1 MSFKYLINEHLLAYP
16 GIQTSDLIKL
26 AYQSVYGPY
35 HLFNY
40 DNVLANLLNEDV
52 NKTSKV
58 EYLGDKYARY
68 YFDEHTDLNLLFNLL
83 IKSTV
88 FLTSVKLT

>member
-16 GIQTSDLIKL
+16 EIQTSDLIKL

-40 DNVLANLLNEDV
+40 DSVLANLLNEEV
-52 NKTSKV
+52 NVSSKI
-58 EYLGDKYARY
+58 EHLGNKYPRY
-68 YFDEHTDLNLLFNLL
+68 YFEKKNDLNILL
-83 IKSTV
+83 
-88 FLTSVKLT
+88 